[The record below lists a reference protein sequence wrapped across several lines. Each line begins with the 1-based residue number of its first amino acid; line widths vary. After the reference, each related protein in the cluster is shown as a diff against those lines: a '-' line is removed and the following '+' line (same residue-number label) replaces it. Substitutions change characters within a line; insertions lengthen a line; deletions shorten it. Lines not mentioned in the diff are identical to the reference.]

1 MMLLDRY
8 LFGAIARATLIVM
21 LVLLALIGFVNLAAQ
36 LDDVG
41 VGRFGVTDAILV
53 VVLTFPTNA
62 FDIFP
67 MAVLLGSMLGLGT
80 LANRSELVVIRAA
93 GVSTVRLALAMF
105 VTGCVLA
112 LAAGV
117 LGEIVGPPA
126 ERFKQE
132 YKAELKQGTPGTSR
146 LAGTWL
152 RDGPRIL
159 NILQVQD
166 PSSLA
171 GVFSFEFDETGQ
183 LRSIGHA
190 RSGRKLDGD
199 TWRLEDF
206 VATRVDGEV
215 AAIDLAAPRM
225 METQLAPEVLEV
237 SIVEPSRL
245 STPSLSEY
253 IDYLR
258 ANDLAAERYELALW
272 SRWANACAVILM
284 VLLALPFV
292 FGPLRSGGNG
302 VRMVIGVLIGVT
314 YFLATGALTNSAAV
328 YDMSPL
334 LAAWLPLL
342 LLSVGAAAGLA
353 RIR

>member
-1 MMLLDRY
+1 MTLLDRY
-8 LFGAIARATLIVM
+8 LLMAVLRATLVVM

-41 VGRFGVTDAILV
+41 VGRFRVADAILV
-53 VVLTFPTNA
+53 VILTWPTNA

-67 MAVLLGSMLGLGT
+67 MVVLLGAMLGLGT

-93 GVSTVRLALAMF
+93 GVSNVRLAATMLII
-105 VTGCVLA
+105 GCILA
-112 LAAGV
+112 LAAAV
-117 LGEIVGPPA
+117 LGEVVGPPA
-126 ERFKQE
+126 ERFKRE
-132 YKAELKQGTPGTSR
+132 YKAELKQGKSGTSR

-171 GVFSFEFDETGQ
+171 GVYSFEFDEEGQ
-183 LRSIGHA
+183 LRAIGRA
-190 RSGRKLDGD
+190 RSARKLDGD
-199 TWRLEDF
+199 RWQLLDY
-206 VATRVDGEV
+206 VATRVDGET
-215 AAIDLAAPRM
+215 AAIDVSAPRLL
-225 METQLAPEVLEV
+225 ETRLAPEVLEL

-245 STPSLSEY
+245 STPSLMEY
-253 IDYLR
+253 VAYLR
-258 ANDLAAERYELALW
+258 DNQLDADSYELALW
-272 SRWANACAVILM
+272 SRWANACAVVLM

-302 VRMVIGVLIGVT
+302 VRLVVGVLIGVT
-314 YFLATGALTNSAAV
+314 YFLASGALANSAAV
-328 YDMSPL
+328 FDVPPL
-334 LAAWLPLL
+334 LAAWSPVLL
-342 LLSVGAAAGLA
+342 LAIAATIGLT